1 MPELPEVETTRRG
14 VGPTLIKATISAVN
28 VRNAS
33 LRWPV
38 PPNLAELL
46 IGQTVLAVERR
57 AKYLLIQFSS
67 GTLIVHLGMSGSL
80 RFVAPG
86 TPALKHDHI
95 DLLLAPAEQAA
106 TILRY
111 RDPRRFGAWLWQQG
125 PIEQHPLLAKLGPE
139 PLSDAFDAEHL
150 YQATRKRTIAVKQAL
165 MDNALVVGVGN
176 IYANEALFHA
186 RIRPTRA
193 ACDLKRADCVRLA
206 EAIKLI
212 LARAIEAGGSSLR
225 DFVGAGGEPG
235 YFQQT
240 YYVYGRSD
248 EPCRECSHPIAQ
260 IRQGQRSSFYC
271 PACQAR

>member
-14 VGPTLIKATISAVN
+14 VGPTLTHAVIRSVC
-28 VRNAS
+28 VRNPA

-38 PPNLAELL
+38 PPNLAEL
-46 IGQTVLAVERR
+46 ITGQTVQAVERR
-57 AKYLLIQFSS
+57 AKYLMIQFSA

-80 RFVAPG
+80 RFVAPD

-95 DLLLAPAEQAA
+95 DLLLQPHGAQA
-106 TILRY
+106 TLLRY
-111 RDPRRFGAWLWQQG
+111 RDPRRFGAWLWQPG
-125 PIEQHPLLAKLGPE
+125 PGELHPLLARLGPE

-150 YQATRKRTIAVKQAL
+150 FQATRGRSVAVKQAL
-165 MDNALVVGVGN
+165 MDNAVVVGVGN

-193 ACDLKRADCVRLA
+193 ANELTRADCKRLA

-225 DFVGAGGEPG
+225 DFVDASGQPG

-240 YYVYGRSD
+240 YYVYGRAD
-248 EPCRECSHPIAQ
+248 EPCRVCSHPIVQ

-271 PACQAR
+271 PSCQP